1 MFEFW
6 PEARTH
12 VKCYRLINIYSVEL
26 SW

>member
-26 SW
+26 S